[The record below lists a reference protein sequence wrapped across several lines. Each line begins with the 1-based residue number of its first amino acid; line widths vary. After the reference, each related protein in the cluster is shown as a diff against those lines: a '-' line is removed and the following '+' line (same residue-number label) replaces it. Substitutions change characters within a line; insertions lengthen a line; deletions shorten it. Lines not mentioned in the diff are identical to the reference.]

1 MYLIAR
7 KSLPMIRFAAALI
20 ALGLSLAPASAAEK
34 MTVLLD
40 WFVNPDHAPMI
51 VAKEKGF
58 FEKHGLEIE
67 LVEPADP
74 NLPPK
79 LVAAG
84 QGDIAVTYQPNLYLQ
99 VQEGLP
105 LTRIGGVVDTP
116 LNCLVALEGG
126 PIKSLKDLKGKKVGY
141 SISGFEDALL
151 GVMLENNGLKAS
163 DVEMVN
169 VNFALTPALMSK
181 QVDAVIG
188 AFRNFELT
196 QIKIAGGKGAAFFPE
211 ENGVPLYDELIYVAK
226 NDRVS
231 DPKIKKF
238 LAAVQDATIFLLN
251 HPDESWQAF
260 IKAYPKLDDELNK
273 TAWAQTLPRF
283 AKTPAALDR
292 ARYENFG
299 DFMKE
304 RGLIKDVPALDTYTA
319 EIR

>member
-1 MYLIAR
+1 
-7 KSLPMIRFAAALI
+7 MIRFVAALF
-20 ALGLSLAPASAAEK
+20 AMGLSLTPAAAAEK

-40 WFVNPDHAPMI
+40 WFVNPDHAPLI

-84 QGDIAVTYQPNLYLQ
+84 TGDIAVTYQPNLYLQ

-105 LTRIGGVVDTP
+105 LVRIGGVVDTP
-116 LNCLVALEGG
+116 LNSLVVLDGG
-126 PIKSLKDLKGKKVGY
+126 TIKSIADLKGKKVGY

-151 GVMLENNGLKAS
+151 GVMLENAGLKAT

-169 VNFALTPALMSK
+169 VNFALTQALMSK

-196 QIKIAGGKGAAFFPE
+196 QIKIAGGKGLAFFPE
-211 ENGVPLYDELIYVAK
+211 EHGVPLYDELIYVAQ
-226 NDRVS
+226 NERAS

-238 LAAVQDATIFLLN
+238 LEAVQEATIYLLN
-251 HPDESWQAF
+251 HPDDSWAAF
-260 IKAYPKLDDELNK
+260 VKAYPKLDDELNK

-283 AKTPAALDR
+283 AKTPASLDR
-292 ARYENFG
+292 TRYTSFG
-299 DFMKE
+299 EFMKT
-304 RGLIKDVPALDTYTA
+304 RGLIKAVPQIDTYTT

>member
-1 MYLIAR
+1 
-7 KSLPMIRFAAALI
+7 MIRFAAALFAM
-20 ALGLSLAPASAAEK
+20 ALTLTPAAAADK

-40 WFVNPDHAPMI
+40 WFVNPDHAPLI

-58 FEKHGLEIE
+58 FAKHGLEVE

-99 VQEGLP
+99 IQEGLP

-126 PIKSLKDLKGKKVGY
+126 SITSLKDLKGKKIGY

-151 GVMLENNGLKAS
+151 GMMLENNGLKAS
-163 DVEMVN
+163 DVEMIN

-196 QIKIAGGKGAAFFPE
+196 QIKLAGGKGLAFFPE
-211 ENGVPLYDELIYVAK
+211 EHGVPLYDELIYVAK
-226 NDRVS
+226 NDRVK

-238 LAAVQDATIFLLN
+238 LAAIQEATIFLIN
-251 HPDESWQAF
+251 HPDDSWGAF

-283 AKTPAALDR
+283 AKTPASLDKT
-292 ARYENFG
+292 RYENFG

-304 RGLIKDVPALDTYTA
+304 RGLIKSVPDISTFTT

>member
-1 MYLIAR
+1 ML
-7 KSLPMIRFAAALI
+7 RFAAALI
-20 ALGLSLAPASAAEK
+20 AMGLSLSPAAAADK

-40 WFVNPDHAPMI
+40 WFVNPDHAPLI

-58 FEKHGLEIE
+58 FEKHGLAVE

-84 QGDIAVTYQPNLYLQ
+84 HGDIAVTYQPNLYLQ

-105 LTRIGGVVDTP
+105 LARIGGVVDTP
-116 LNCLVALEGG
+116 LNCLVVLDGG
-126 PIKSLKDLKGKKVGY
+126 AVKTLADLKGKKVGY

-151 GVMLENNGLKAS
+151 GVMLENAGLKAS

-169 VNFALTPALMSK
+169 VNFALTQALMSK

-196 QIKIAGGKGAAFFPE
+196 QIKIAGGKGLAFFPE
-211 ENGVPLYDELIYVAK
+211 EHGVPLYDELIYVAQK
-226 NDRVS
+226 DKLS

-238 LAAVQDATIFLLN
+238 LDAVQEATIYLLN
-251 HPDESWQAF
+251 HPDDSWAAF
-260 IKAYPKLDDELNK
+260 TKAYPKLDDELNK

-283 AKTPAALDR
+283 AKTPASLDKT
-292 ARYENFG
+292 RYTSFG
-299 DFMKE
+299 EFMKT
-304 RGLIKDVPALDTYTA
+304 RGLIKEVPQIDSYTT

>member
-1 MYLIAR
+1 
-7 KSLPMIRFAAALI
+7 MIRLAAALLAMGI
-20 ALGLSLAPASAAEK
+20 ALTPAAAAEK

-40 WFVNPDHAPMI
+40 WFVNPDHAPLI

-58 FEKHGLEIE
+58 FQKHGLEVE
-67 LVEPADP
+67 LIEPADP

-105 LTRIGGVVDTP
+105 LVRIGGVIDTP
-116 LNCLVALEGG
+116 LNALVVLEGA
-126 PIKSLKDLKGKKVGY
+126 IKSVADLKGKKVGY
-141 SISGFEDALL
+141 SISGFEDAML
-151 GVMLENNGLKAS
+151 GVMLENAGLKAS
-163 DVEMVN
+163 DVEMIN
-169 VNFALTPALMSK
+169 VNFALTQALMSK

-196 QIKIAGGKGAAFFPE
+196 QIKLAGGKGVAFFPE
-211 ENGVPLYDELIYVAK
+211 EHGVPLYDELIYAAQK
-226 NDRVS
+226 DRAR

-238 LAAVQDATIFLLN
+238 LAAVQEATIFLLN
-251 HPDESWQAF
+251 HPDDSWSAF
-260 IKAYPKLDDELNK
+260 VNAYPKLDDELNK

-283 AKTPAALDR
+283 DKTPASLDR
-292 ARYENFG
+292 TRYQNFG
-299 DFMKE
+299 DFMME
-304 RGLIKDVPALDTYTA
+304 RGLIKDVLPLDAYTV

>member
-1 MYLIAR
+1 
-7 KSLPMIRFAAALI
+7 MIRLATALV
-20 ALGLSLAPASAAEK
+20 ALGLSLSPAAAAEK

-40 WFVNPDHAPMI
+40 WFVNPDHAPLI

-58 FEKHGLEIE
+58 FEKHGLDVE
-67 LVEPADP
+67 LIEPADP
-74 NLPPK
+74 NMPPK

-116 LNCLVALEGG
+116 LNALVVLEDG
-126 PIKSLKDLKGKKVGY
+126 PVKSLKDLKGKKVGY

-226 NDRVS
+226 NDRVK

-251 HPDESWQAF
+251 HPDESWAAF

-292 ARYENFG
+292 TRYENFG

-304 RGLIKDVPALDTYTA
+304 RGLIKDVPAIDTYTT

>member
-1 MYLIAR
+1 
-7 KSLPMIRFAAALI
+7 MIRFAAALVAMGL
-20 ALGLSLAPASAAEK
+20 ALTPATAAEK

-40 WFVNPDHAPMI
+40 WFVNPDHAPLI

-58 FEKHGLEIE
+58 FQKYGLEVE
-67 LVEPADP
+67 LIEPADP

-105 LTRIGGVVDTP
+105 LVRIGGVIDTP
-116 LNCLVALEGG
+116 LNALVVLEGA
-126 PIKSLKDLKGKKVGY
+126 IKSVADLRGKKVGY
-141 SISGFEDALL
+141 SISGFEDAML
-151 GVMLENNGLKAS
+151 GVMLENAGLKAS
-163 DVEMVN
+163 DVEMIN

-196 QIKIAGGKGAAFFPE
+196 QIKLAGGKGVAFFPE
-211 ENGVPLYDELIYVAK
+211 ENGVPLYDELIYAAQKDRAK
-226 NDRVS
+226 

-238 LAAVQDATIFLLN
+238 LDAVQDATIFLLN
-251 HPDESWQAF
+251 HPDDSWAAF
-260 IKAYPKLDDELNK
+260 VKAYPKLDDELNK

-283 AKTPAALDR
+283 AKTPASLDR
-292 ARYENFG
+292 TRYENFG
-299 DFMKE
+299 AFMKE
-304 RGLIKDVPALDTYTA
+304 RGLIKDVPPLDAYTL

>member
-1 MYLIAR
+1 
-7 KSLPMIRFAAALI
+7 MIRFTAALF
-20 ALGLSLAPASAAEK
+20 AMGLLLTPAAAAEK

-40 WFVNPDHAPMI
+40 WFVNPDHAPLI

-58 FEKHGLEIE
+58 FQKHGLEVE

-84 QGDIAVTYQPNLYLQ
+84 QADIAVSYQPSLYLQ

-105 LTRIGGVVDTP
+105 LVRIGGVIDTP
-116 LNCLVALEGG
+116 LNCLVALDGG
-126 PIKSLKDLKGKKVGY
+126 PIKSIADLKGKKIGY
-141 SISGFEDALL
+141 SVSGFEDALL

-163 DVEMVN
+163 DVEMIN

-181 QVDAVIG
+181 QVDAVVG

-196 QIKIAGGKGAAFFPE
+196 QVKIAGGKGLAFFPE

-226 NDRVS
+226 KDRAS
-231 DPKIKKF
+231 DPKIRKF
-238 LAAVQDATIFLLN
+238 LDAVQEATIFLLN
-251 HPDESWQAF
+251 HPDDSWSAF
-260 IKAYPKLDDELNK
+260 VKAYPKLDDELNK
-273 TAWAQTLPRF
+273 TAWAQTMPRF
-283 AKTPAALDR
+283 DKTPASLDKT
-292 ARYENFG
+292 RYQNFAE
-299 DFMKE
+299 FMKK
-304 RGLIKDVPALDTYTA
+304 RGLIKDVPALDTYTV